1 MKQKIVL
8 FLLFL
13 STSVVVGQN
22 QVRPNNDVLRKN
34 TDLYSNAKADAV
46 VLSETGLIGFR
57 FDSDLGFVLTQTV
70 KRIIQINT
78 EEGKD
83 KAILS
88 IPFYAGKYGKEN
100 VEIIEYKISRTV
112 NNEVVIIKVQK
123 AENRQVG
130 TDYYVKE
137 IDVKD
142 IQVGDIVEYSYD
154 IEKNNIDEIPT
165 WYFQDNIPKLK
176 SNYTVKIPEN
186 LTYLIATTGSI
197 TIKKEEELSQRA
209 RSFSLGGFG
218 ETFRFKELTLTFSA
232 VNIPPMVNEPFGGN
246 LKNSLASVGLNLIQF
261 QYPNSSSVSLPY
273 KENDVAK
280 EIYKSKNFS
289 GELNQVKFMK
299 KNFIQDSWNTLEP
312 KQRIDTV
319 FTALKN
325 HISWNGEYSL
335 YAYEGVRKSF
345 FTKTGNSADINLMLI
360 AGLNAADIKAEPVV
374 LSTRMN
380 GKAPSF
386 FPRFLNQ
393 VIARVELDG
402 KQILLDATDPNALVD
417 LLPIEDLNTNA
428 WLLNDNYTAKMIKT
442 TPSFLSINQD
452 NFTIELNTDGHV
464 KGMVK
469 NSKTMYESYLLKSQF
484 KDNLILGNR
493 ADIERRSPKLFL
505 KNGIVDSPKESVL
518 DFSFE
523 LQQFSFAEVKQDKI
537 TFKPFAYYKEQEN
550 PFTAQTR
557 DLDIDFL
564 YPSME
569 DYSLEIKIPN
579 GYHLGKIPQPINLI
593 NRETGLRFSYLV
605 ERVDDNTY
613 RFKMNVRTSKVN
625 ISKENYS
632 FVKAFYEQLYGL
644 IEQEIEFKKE

>member
-13 STSVVVGQN
+13 STSTVVGQN
-22 QVRPNNDVLRKN
+22 QVRPNDNLLRKN
-34 TDLYSNAKADAV
+34 TDFYSKEKADAV
-46 VLSETGLIGFR
+46 VLSETGLISFG
-57 FDSDLGFVLTQTV
+57 FDSDSGFILTQTV

-100 VEIIEYKISRTV
+100 VEIIEYKISRKI

-176 SNYTVKIPEN
+176 SNYIVKIPEN

-197 TIKKEEELSQRA
+197 NIKKEEELSQRA

-218 ETFRFKELTLTFSA
+218 ETFRLKELTLTFSA

-246 LKNSLASVGLNLIQF
+246 LKNSLASIGLNLIQF
-261 QYPNSSSVSLPY
+261 QYPNSTSVSLPY

-280 EIYKSKNFS
+280 EIYKNKNFS

-299 KNFIQDSWNTLEP
+299 KNFIEDSWNTLEP

-319 FTALKN
+319 FTALKKR
-325 HISWNGEYSL
+325 ISWNGEYSL

-345 FTKTGNSADINLMLI
+345 YTKTGNSADINLMLI

-386 FPRFLNQ
+386 FPRFLNH
-393 VIARVELDG
+393 VIARVELEG

-428 WLLNDNYTAKMIKT
+428 WLLNDNYTAKMIET

-452 NFTIELNTDGHV
+452 NFTIELSTDGHA
-464 KGMVK
+464 KGSVV
-469 NSKTMYESYLLKSQF
+469 NSKTMYEAYLFKSKF
-484 KDNLILGNR
+484 KANLILGNR
-493 ADIERRSPKLFL
+493 ADIERRSPKFFL
-505 KNGIVDSPKESVL
+505 KNGIVNSHKESVL
-518 DFSFE
+518 DFRFE
-523 LQQFSFAEVKQDKI
+523 LQQFSFAEVKQNRI

-550 PFTAQTR
+550 PFTAPTR

-569 DYSLEIKIPN
+569 DYSLEIKIPD
-579 GYHLGKIPQPINLI
+579 GYHLGEMPQPINLI
-593 NRETGLRFSYLV
+593 DRETGLKFSFLV
-605 ERVDDNTY
+605 EKVDDSTY
-613 RFKMNVRTSKVN
+613 RFKMNLRISKVN
-625 ISKENYS
+625 ISKEHYS
-632 FVKAFYEQLYGL
+632 IVKAFYEQLYSL
-644 IEQEIEFKKE
+644 INQEIEFKKG